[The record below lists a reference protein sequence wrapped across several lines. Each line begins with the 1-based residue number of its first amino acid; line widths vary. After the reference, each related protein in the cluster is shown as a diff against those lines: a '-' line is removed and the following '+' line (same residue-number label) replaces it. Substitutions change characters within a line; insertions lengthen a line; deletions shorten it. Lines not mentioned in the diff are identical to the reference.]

1 MMSRRLVSVSIA
13 IILLLTGCSIPAQ
26 ISDPAST
33 AAATYGIY
41 EFAFEVVQVSGAPT
55 SQWEFRYTYSGET
68 IRSGHQILY
77 SLELF
82 TFYRIQVTVTE
93 RDAPDNAYCAT
104 FPVAICN
111 GSSGKTDVAVTGASG
126 NHATFQIICRVTQIG
141 RT

>member
-13 IILLLTGCSIPAQ
+13 IILLLTGCSISAQ
-26 ISDPAST
+26 ITDPAST
-33 AAATYGIY
+33 AAATHGIY
-41 EFAFEVVQVSGAPT
+41 EFTFEVAQISGAPT
-55 SQWEFRYTYSGET
+55 DQWEFRYTYSGET
-68 IRSGHQILY
+68 ISSGHQFLY

-93 RDAPDNAYCAT
+93 KGVPDNAYCAT

-111 GSSGKTDVAVTGASG
+111 GSSGKAEVAVTGASG

-141 RT
+141 RQ